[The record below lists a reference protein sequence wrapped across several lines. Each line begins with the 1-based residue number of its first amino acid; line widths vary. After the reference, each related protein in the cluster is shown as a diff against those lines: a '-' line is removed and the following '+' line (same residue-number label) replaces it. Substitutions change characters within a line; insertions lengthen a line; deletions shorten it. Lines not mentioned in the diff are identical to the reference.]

1 MECQRINLLTRKL
14 RQAKI
19 MSSIRLHPFLRVQ
32 MILVDVLNTPLK
44 KNIVNEFLYC
54 IIAAL
59 NQFDSFSQRVGLI
72 DIKGHYYF
80 LVLYFLWKI

>member
-1 MECQRINLLTRKL
+1 
-14 RQAKI
+14 
-19 MSSIRLHPFLRVQ
+19 MSSIRLHPLLRVQ
-32 MILVDVLNTPLK
+32 MILVDVLNVPSK

-54 IIAAL
+54 IIAVL

-80 LVLYFLWKI
+80 LMLFFLWKI